1 MVSREGDVRRSV
13 RGVERKNKSNMREVS
28 WRGRDG

>member
-13 RGVERKNKSNMREVS
+13 RGVERKNKSNMREVNKLE
-28 WRGRDG
+28 G